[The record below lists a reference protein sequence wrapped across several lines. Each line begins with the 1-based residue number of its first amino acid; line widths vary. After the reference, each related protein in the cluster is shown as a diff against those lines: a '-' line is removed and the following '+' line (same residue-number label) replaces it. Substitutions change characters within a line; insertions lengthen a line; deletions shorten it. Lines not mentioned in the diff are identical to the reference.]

1 MDLTRLKTLAGL
13 NEGQTKHHIEDI
25 AAHMDAEDFIAN
37 ARDYGMDE
45 MEATEFWMSVNG
57 MDEAS
62 TVNGKDTT
70 NEPKWKQTS
79 MSPEEA
85 KAKGYQVRVK
95 KGALNNGDDMVEV
108 LDEAVGEFAEPYFD
122 LIDRVGGDVSL
133 VNNEA
138 LAYLGSR
145 ARYDITDGD
154 DNYED
159 YMSADDVANEITR
172 YMNGD
177 QIKDFVAHFERHYD
191 LNSEEE
197 MEEEY
202 TLEAVDVEEE
212 ELTEAPTMDTTQLVN
227 MLRNAGLNEEAIAQK
242 LEEWANTPEGVG
254 EVEPTEHGDAYDFAQ
269 GVNLSLKRYLDA
281 QDMKV
286 SVNESHT
293 AESLMEAYAAYKG
306 DIEEAAKPDFA
317 DIDGDGD
324 KKETM
329 KKAAKDKK
337 EKEKVDEARVEEDDV
352 KEGNAFSKALADAKK
367 AGKEEFEVD
376 GKKYKVNES
385 EDLNEV
391 GVNDI
396 DDEECDNCGSPLH
409 NGECPQC
416 DAEEVEE
423 SADLARL
430 RRLSGL

>member
-108 LDEAVGEFAEPYFD
+108 LDEAVGQFAEPYFD
-122 LIDRVGGDVSL
+122 LIDRVGGDASL

-202 TLEAVDVEEE
+202 ALEAVDVEEE

-227 MLRNAGLNEEAIAQK
+227 MLRNAGLNEEAIAEK
-242 LEEWANTPEGVG
+242 LKEWANTPEGVG
-254 EVEPTEHGDAYDFAQ
+254 EVEPTSHGDAYDFAQ
-269 GVNLSLKRYLDA
+269 SVNLSLKKYLDA
-281 QDMKV
+281 EDMKV

-293 AESLMEAYAAYKG
+293 AESLMESYTAYKG
-306 DIEEAAKPDFA
+306 EVTEAKIDEE
-317 DIDGDGD
+317 
-324 KKETM
+324 E
-329 KKAAKDKK
+329 
-337 EKEKVDEARVEEDDV
+337 VE
-352 KEGNAFSKALADAKK
+352 EGNAFSKALADAKK
-367 AGKEEFEVD
+367 AGKKEFEVD

-385 EDLNEV
+385 EDLNEAE
-391 GVNDI
+391 
-396 DDEECDNCGSPLH
+396 EECEKCGCSPC
-409 NGECPQC
+409 EC
-416 DAEEVEE
+416 DDVKE
-423 SADLARL
+423 SAEVTRL

>member
-1 MDLTRLKTLAGL
+1 MDLTRLKTLSGL
-13 NEGQTKHHIEDI
+13 G
-25 AAHMDAEDFIAN
+25 
-37 ARDYGMDE
+37 
-45 MEATEFWMSVNG
+45 
-57 MDEAS
+57 EAS
-62 TVNGKDTT
+62 TVNGVKQKATDMVWKSTQMSKDEAIAKYGKENVKVGMFKRGTG
-70 NEPKWKQTS
+70 
-79 MSPEEA
+79 EEDV
-85 KAKGYQVRVK
+85 QVRMPLGEGQMKHQLEDIASEMELEDFVANA
-95 KGALNNGDDMVEV
+95 GDYGMDEQEAVEFWQVVNG
-108 LDEAVGEFAEPYFD
+108 LDEAVGQFAEAYFD

-172 YMNGD
+172 YMDGD
-177 QIKDFVAHFERHYD
+177 TIKDFVAHFERHYD

-197 MEEEY
+197 MEESIEEY

-306 DIEEAAKPDFA
+306 DEVMEEADEELEEAAKPDFA

-324 KKETM
+324 EEETA
-329 KKAAKDKK
+329 KKAAKDKE
-337 EKEKVDEARVEEDDV
+337 EKEEVKESEEVCDACGKSPCECDDV
-352 KEGNAFSKALADAKK
+352 KEST
-367 AGKEEFEVD
+367 E
-376 GKKYKVNES
+376 
-385 EDLNEV
+385 
-391 GVNDI
+391 I
-396 DDEECDNCGSPLH
+396 D
-409 NGECPQC
+409 
-416 DAEEVEE
+416 
-423 SADLARL
+423 RL